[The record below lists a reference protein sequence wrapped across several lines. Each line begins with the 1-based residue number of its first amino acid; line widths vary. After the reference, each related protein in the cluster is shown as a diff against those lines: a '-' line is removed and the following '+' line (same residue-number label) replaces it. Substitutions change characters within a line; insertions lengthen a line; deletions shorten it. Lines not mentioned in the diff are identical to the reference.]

1 MERFKPLNPKPFE
14 ALDHKPCL
22 EALSRE
28 VVKRH
33 RSSVARYGWRW
44 RTAFSE
50 DFGLSLEVCNGF
62 MKLIR
67 ALQGFM
73 QV

>member
-1 MERFKPLNPKPFE
+1 M
-14 ALDHKPCL
+14 
-22 EALSRE
+22 
-28 VVKRH
+28 
-33 RSSVARYGWRW
+33 ARYGWRW

-73 QV
+73 QVWDFSVWCAVFRGSFNKDPTVEGLGWPPFG